1 VLTSL
6 LRRIRSGTVIVTD
19 NEGQHRFGRGTP
31 EVRVAVHDSRVYEA
45 VARSGSVGLGATYA
59 DGWWDVDDLTVFI
72 QILERSLRGFGERA
86 DRFARIMSPLRDRLS
101 KSEPRNNQKDKDNI
115 RAHYDL
121 SNDFFELM
129 LDETLSYSCAYF
141 GDPSVS
147 LLDASVAKIDRLC
160 RKLRLS
166 DQDHLLEIG
175 TGWGG
180 FAIHAAKNFGCRV
193 TTTTISDA
201 QFEFA
206 SQRVHDAGQSG
217 HVTVLNENYLDLTG
231 AYDKVVSVEMIEAV
245 GWRQM
250 DSYFLNCER
259 LLKPE
264 GLMGLQAIVIDD
276 RSYERA
282 KHHDDFIKH
291 FIFPGGFLPSIESMT
306 RSMTGHSDLRVVDL
320 EDIGVHYVETLRRW
334 RSNLETNAD
343 AVKGL
348 GFTEDFSRRWDFY
361 LSYCE
366 AAFIERHVSDVQLVL
381 ARSQWRDSLVAPNVR
396 F

>member
-1 VLTSL
+1 MS
-6 LRRIRSGTVIVTD
+6 RIRSGTMIVTD
-19 NEGQHRFGRGTP
+19 SDGQHRFGAGAP
-31 EVRVAVHDSRVYEA
+31 EVRVTVHDSRAYET
-45 VARSGSVGLGATYA
+45 VARCGSVGLGATYA
-59 DGWWDVDDLTVFI
+59 NGWWDVDDLTAFI
-72 QILERSLRGFGERA
+72 QILERSLLGFGERA
-86 DRFARIMSPLRDRLS
+86 DRFARIISPLRDRLS
-101 KSEPRNNQKDKDNI
+101 RSEPRNNQNDKDNI

-121 SNDFFELM
+121 SNEFFELM

-141 GDPSVS
+141 KDPSVS
-147 LLDASVAKIDRLC
+147 LIDASLAKIDRLC
-160 RKLRLS
+160 RKLDLNP
-166 DQDHLLEIG
+166 QDHLLEIG

-201 QFEFA
+201 QFVFA
-206 SQRVHDAGQSG
+206 SQRVRDAGLSDR
-217 HVTVLNENYLDLTG
+217 VNVLNENYLDLTG
-231 AYDKVVSVEMIEAV
+231 TYDKVVSVEMIEAV

-250 DSYFLNCER
+250 DTYFSNCAR
-259 LLKPE
+259 LLKPT

-276 RSYERA
+276 RSYDRA

-306 RSMTGHSDLRVVDL
+306 RSMTKRSDLRVTDL

-334 RSNLETNAD
+334 RTNLESSAD
-343 AVKGL
+343 AVKQL
-348 GFTEDFSRRWDFY
+348 GFGEEFSRRWDFY

-366 AAFIERHVSDVQLVL
+366 AAFLDRHVSDVQLVL
-381 ARSQWRDSLVAPNVR
+381 ARGQWRDSLTLPNVR

>member
-1 VLTSL
+1 M
-6 LRRIRSGTVIVTD
+6 RRIGSGTVIVTD
-19 NEGQHRFGRGTP
+19 SEGQHRFGSGNP
-31 EVRVAVHDSRVYEA
+31 EVQVTVHDSRAYDTI
-45 VARSGSVGLGATYA
+45 ARSGSVGLGASYA

-72 QILERSLRGFGERA
+72 QILERSLLGFGERA
-86 DRFARIMSPLRDRLS
+86 DRFARRVSPLRDRLS
-101 KSEPRNNQKDKDNI
+101 RSEPRNNQKDKDNI

-141 GDPSVS
+141 SDPDVS
-147 LLDASVAKIDRLC
+147 LVDASLAKIDRLC
-160 RKLRLS
+160 RKIRLS
-166 DQDHLLEIG
+166 EHDHLLEIG

-180 FAIHAAKNFGCRV
+180 FAIRAAQTFGCRV

-206 SQRVHDAGQSG
+206 NKRVHDAGLSER
-217 HVTVLNENYLDLTG
+217 VTVLNENYLDLSG
-231 AYDKVVSVEMIEAV
+231 AYDKLVSVEMIEAV

-250 DSYFLNCER
+250 DTYFSNCAR
-259 LLKPE
+259 LLKPT

-282 KHHDDFIKH
+282 KYHDDFIKH

-306 RSMTGHSDLRVVDL
+306 RSMTRHSDLRVVDL
-320 EDIGVHYVETLRRW
+320 EDIGLHYVETLRRW
-334 RSNLETNAD
+334 RSNLERNAA
-343 AVKGL
+343 AVKKL
-348 GFTEDFSRRWDFY
+348 GFGDDFSRRWDFY

-381 ARSQWRDSLVAPNVR
+381 TRGQWRDSFESPGVGS
-396 F
+396 